1 MGIIILAKLPQ
12 GSFLLSTIIRKVNII
27 RLLTF
32 LIAMAFEHHPGLAAL
47 HQAITGEQNNAKE
60 NKEEIEAIAKEVE
73 EDKRLRRPRKPVV
86 EETEG

>member
-1 MGIIILAKLPQ
+1 MGITILAKLPQ
-12 GSFLLSTIIRKVNII
+12 GSFLLSTIISFPNII

-60 NKEEIEAIAKEVE
+60 SKEEIEAIAKEME

-86 EETEG
+86 EEIED